1 MVASSTAMRW
11 KNADL
16 RSKITPSRGVCP
28 RFLAIS
34 PLLPLQKSAIIT
46 RQSSIR
52 RSRWARSCLRLLPP
66 LQKSPIITRQSSIHS
81 SRRAFLPYALLLPL
95 QKSTIITRQS
105 SIHSSRRARSCH
117 TLCFFPFKNHQS
129 SLDNH
134 QSIPREGRSCHTL
147 CFFPFK
153 NQQSSLDNHQSI
165 PREGLGLA
173 TRSASSPSKITN
185 HHSTIINPSLAMGA
199 VLKKSSV
206 TVPGF
211 LPCVALRA
219 CGVGV

>member
-105 SIHSSRRARSCH
+105 SIHSSRWARSCH

-134 QSIPREGRSCHTL
+134 QSVPRDGRGLEEKLRDC
-147 CFFPFK
+147 
-153 NQQSSLDNHQSI
+153 
-165 PREGLGLA
+165 PRVSAMCRPPGLWGWGVSPKSGGLRTPA
-173 TRSASSPSKITN
+173 GKCRP
-185 HHSTIINPSLAMGA
+185 
-199 VLKKSSV
+199 
-206 TVPGF
+206 PG
-211 LPCVALRA
+211 
-219 CGVGV
+219 